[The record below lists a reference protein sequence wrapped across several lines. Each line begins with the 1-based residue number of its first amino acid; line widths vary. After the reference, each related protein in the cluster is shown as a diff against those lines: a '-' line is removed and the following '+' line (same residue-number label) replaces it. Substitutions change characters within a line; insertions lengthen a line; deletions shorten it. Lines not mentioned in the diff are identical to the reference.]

1 MNARMQDGP
10 GPTEEARPP
19 SSRPSSLNRVVRK
32 WFRQTKSE
40 ALRWLEKNDAILSF
54 KDLYVKESRQLGD
67 VVDTKSVSVVTG
79 TAGEPWVAFTPKDR
93 FGLALSGGGI
103 RSATFNLG
111 LLQALA
117 QLGVLRQV
125 NYLSTVSGGGYV
137 GGFWTAWLR
146 RRGIRTGEKR
156 FPLSNDRRGGE
167 RAEVR
172 HLREFSRF
180 LLPRVGVLETEF
192 WGIAMTIL
200 GGLIPSLLTA
210 LAVLVIVWYLW
221 ALLLA
226 SLTIDSS
233 WSARAMGLS
242 LLVYLVGAEFWW
254 GRSRKSEHN
263 ERETWGYCSGCGIGI
278 ALGFAG
284 WAVRKFWLPGAEFDR
299 SAALFEP
306 SVSFAPSA
314 LLGS

>member
-1 MNARMQDGP
+1 MNTRIQDGP
-10 GPTEEARPP
+10 GPTGEARLD
-19 SSRPSSLNRVVRK
+19 SSRPASLDRQVRN
-32 WFRQTKSE
+32 WFRQRKSE
-40 ALRWLEKNDAILSF
+40 ALRWLDKNDAILSF
-54 KDLYVKESRQLGD
+54 KALYVKESRQLGD
-67 VVDTKSVSVVTG
+67 EVDANSVNVVTG

-103 RSATFNLG
+103 RSATVNLG

-117 QLGVLRQV
+117 QLGVLRHV

-137 GGFWTAWLR
+137 GGFWMAWLR
-146 RRGIRTGEKR
+146 RRGHRVGEER
-156 FPLSNDRRGGE
+156 FPLGNDRRGGE

-180 LLPRVGVLETEF
+180 LLPRAGVVETEF

-210 LAVLVIVWYLW
+210 LAVLVIVWYFW

-233 WSARAMGLS
+233 
-242 LLVYLVGAEFWW
+242 
-254 GRSRKSEHN
+254 
-263 ERETWGYCSGCGIGI
+263 
-278 ALGFAG
+278 
-284 WAVRKFWLPGAEFDR
+284 
-299 SAALFEP
+299 
-306 SVSFAPSA
+306 
-314 LLGS
+314 

>member
-67 VVDTKSVSVVTG
+67 EVDAKSVNVVTG
-79 TAGEPWVAFTPKDR
+79 AAGEPWVAFTPKDR

-103 RSATFNLG
+103 RSATVNLG

-117 QLGVLRQV
+117 QLGVLRHV

-137 GGFWTAWLR
+137 GGFWMAWLR
-146 RRGIRTGEKR
+146 RRGNRTGEKR
-156 FPLSNDRRGGE
+156 FPLGNDRRGGE

-172 HLREFSRF
+172 HLREFSR
-180 LLPRVGVLETEF
+180 LLLTRVGVLETEF

-200 GGLIPSLLTA
+200 GGLITSLLTA
-210 LAVLVIVWYLW
+210 LAGLVVLPHFWGLLPSYLSTR
-221 ALLLA
+221 
-226 SLTIDSS
+226 SLS
-233 WSARAMGLS
+233 
-242 LLVYLVGAEFWW
+242 
-254 GRSRKSEHN
+254 
-263 ERETWGYCSGCGIGI
+263 
-278 ALGFAG
+278 
-284 WAVRKFWLPGAEFDR
+284 
-299 SAALFEP
+299 
-306 SVSFAPSA
+306 
-314 LLGS
+314 